1 VNSDHLETIAQLPD
15 RISFSKFSASAND
28 FIVLDNRTGQFT
40 SAAPILAQRLCSHR
54 YSVGADGLILIENSK
69 KASFRVRYYNPDG
82 QEFNTCG
89 NGGRCAV
96 RYAFLSVISGRKMN
110 LETNVGVIDAE
121 VIGSS
126 VRIRFVSPS
135 RFTLNVPIVVD
146 GQALKGHFVRL
157 GEPHFLLYVKDIR
170 KHSIVPLA
178 RKIRYHERFQP
189 EGTNVHFIE
198 PMDRHYVKIRSYERG
213 VEDET
218 LACGSG
224 CISSAIATYATN
236 QTVPPITFEP
246 QSGIPVTVHFP
257 EDSNFRELYLE
268 GDARLVYRGELTK
281 EALLG
286 FP

>member
-1 VNSDHLETIAQLPD
+1 MNQEQVELVAQLPD
-15 RISFSKFSASAND
+15 RIPFSKLSASAND
-28 FIVLDNRTGQFT
+28 FIVLDNRGGNFSSTA
-40 SAAPILAQRLCSHR
+40 SILAKRLCAHR

-69 KASFRVRYYNPDG
+69 KASFRVRYFNPDG
-82 QEFNTCG
+82 EEFNTCG

-96 RYAFLSVISGRKMN
+96 RYAFLSVIAGRKMN
-110 LETNVGVIDAE
+110 LETNIGVIDAE
-121 VIGSS
+121 VIGSG

-135 RFTLNVPIVVD
+135 RYTLNVPVPIN
-146 GQALKGHFVRL
+146 GQTLKGHLVRL
-157 GEPHFLLYVKDIR
+157 GEPHFVMYVHDIR
-170 KHSIVPLA
+170 NHEILPLA
-178 RKIRYHERFQP
+178 RKIRYHEKFQP

-198 PMDRHYVKIRSYERG
+198 PVDLHYVKIRSYERG
-213 VEDET
+213 VENET

-236 QTVPPITFEP
+236 QTKPPITFEP
-246 QSGIPVTVHFP
+246 QSGIPVTVYFP
-257 EDSNFRELYLE
+257 EGSNFQDLYLE